1 MDESLFSCVG
11 IESDKFSYNEK
22 KRGATM
28 KSDHAA
34 AQFEKACELLP
45 GRLLTMALDVPKEC
59 MARVEEIRLRVG
71 RPIHLVLP
79 ERETPLQQTRVTRDD
94 LEYVVDRST
103 EFSRYTA
110 AETLRAGY
118 VTAEGGFRIGLCGTA
133 LMLYG
138 QSEGIRDISSISIR
152 IPRVPEDIA
161 RPIFPK
167 LLRDGIPVSTMI
179 ISPPGGGKTTL
190 LRDLVRLVSD
200 GSELC
205 EPMRV
210 SLVDERGEIAAM
222 YRGVPQ
228 LPVGRQTDVMDGCDK
243 AAAIPMLLRSM
254 SPQVIAVDE
263 VALAADV
270 DALSAAAN
278 CGVVLFA
285 TAHGSSVADLKSRPV
300 FRDLL
305 SRGVMERA
313 VIVEGREQR
322 RHYRV
327 EEIL

>member
-1 MDESLFSCVG
+1 
-11 IESDKFSYNEK
+11 
-22 KRGATM
+22 M
-28 KSDHAA
+28 KTDYAA
-34 AQFEKACELLP
+34 ARFEKACELLP
-45 GRLLTMALDVPKEC
+45 GRLLPMALDISRER

-71 RPIHLVLP
+71 RPMHLALP
-79 ERETPLQQTRVTRDD
+79 EGELPLQQTRVTRDD
-94 LEYVVDRST
+94 LEYVLDRST

-118 VTAEGGFRIGLCGTA
+118 VTAEGGFRIGLCGTV
-133 LMLYG
+133 LSLNG
-138 QSEGIRDISSISIR
+138 RSDGIKDISSMSIR

-167 LLRDGIPVSTMI
+167 LLRDGVPVSTMI

-222 YRGVPQ
+222 YRGCPQ
-228 LPVGRQTDVMDGCDK
+228 LPVGRQTDVMDGCEK

-263 VALAADV
+263 VALGADV

-285 TAHGSSVADLKSRPV
+285 TAHGSSLTDLKTRPV

-305 SRGVMERA
+305 SRGVMECE
-313 VIVEGREQR
+313 VIVEGKGRQR
-322 RHYRV
+322 SYRV
-327 EEIL
+327 EEIV

>member
-1 MDESLFSCVG
+1 
-11 IESDKFSYNEK
+11 
-22 KRGATM
+22 M
-28 KSDHAA
+28 KTDYAA
-34 AQFEKACELLP
+34 SRYEKACELLP
-45 GRLLTMALDVPKEC
+45 GRLLPMALDISKEC

-71 RPIHLVLP
+71 RPMHLTLP
-79 ERETPLQQTRVTRDD
+79 EGEIPIQRTRVTRDD
-94 LEYVVDRST
+94 LEYVLDRST

-118 VTAEGGFRIGLCGTA
+118 VTAEGGFRIGLCGTV
-133 LMLYG
+133 LSLNG
-138 QSEGIRDISSISIR
+138 QSDGIRDISSVSIR

-167 LLRDGIPVSTMI
+167 LLRDGIPVSTII

-222 YRGVPQ
+222 YRGYPQ
-228 LPVGRQTDVMDGCDK
+228 LPVGRQTDVMDGCEK
-243 AAAIPMLLRSM
+243 VAAIPMLLRAM

-263 VALAADV
+263 VALGADV

-285 TAHGSSVADLKSRPV
+285 TAHGSSLTDLKSRAV

-313 VIVEGREQR
+313 VIVEGRGRQR
-322 RHYRV
+322 CYRV
-327 EEIL
+327 EEIE

>member
-1 MDESLFSCVG
+1 
-11 IESDKFSYNEK
+11 
-22 KRGATM
+22 M
-28 KSDHAA
+28 KTDYAV

-45 GRLLTMALDVPKEC
+45 GRLLTMVLDIPKEY
-59 MARVEEIRLRVG
+59 MARVEELRLRVG
-71 RPIHLVLP
+71 RPLHLVLP
-79 ERETPLQQTRVTRDD
+79 EGETPIQQTRVTRDD
-94 LEYVVDRST
+94 LEYVLDRST

-118 VTAEGGFRIGLCGTA
+118 VTAEGGFRIGLCGTVVS
-133 LMLYG
+133 LNG
-138 QSEGIRDISSISIR
+138 TSDGIKDISSVSIR

-167 LLRDGIPVSTMI
+167 LLRDGVPVSTMI
-179 ISPPGGGKTTL
+179 VSPPGGGKTTL

-205 EPMRV
+205 QPMRV

-222 YRGVPQ
+222 YRGYPQ
-228 LPVGRQTDVMDGCDK
+228 LPIGRQTDVMDGCEK
-243 AAAIPMLLRSM
+243 TAAIPMLLRAM
-254 SPQVIAVDE
+254 SPQVLAVDE
-263 VALAADV
+263 VALGADV

-285 TAHGSSVADLKSRPV
+285 TAHGSSVVDLKSRPV

-305 SRGVMERA
+305 SRGVIER
-313 VIVEGREQR
+313 VVVVERREQH

-327 EEIL
+327 EEI

>member
-1 MDESLFSCVG
+1 
-11 IESDKFSYNEK
+11 
-22 KRGATM
+22 M
-28 KSDHAA
+28 KTDYAA
-34 AQFEKACELLP
+34 ARFEKACELLP
-45 GRLLTMALDVPKEC
+45 GRLMPMALDISREC

-71 RPIHLVLP
+71 RPMHLVLP
-79 ERETPLQQTRVTRDD
+79 EGEVPLQQTRVTRDD
-94 LEYVVDRST
+94 LEYVLDRST
-103 EFSRYTA
+103 EFSRYAA

-118 VTAEGGFRIGLCGTA
+118 VTAEGGFRIGLCGTV
-133 LMLYG
+133 LSLNG
-138 QSEGIRDISSISIR
+138 RTEGIKDISSVSIR

-167 LLRDGIPVSTMI
+167 LLRDGVPVSTMI

-205 EPMRV
+205 EPMRI

-222 YRGVPQ
+222 YRGYPQ
-228 LPVGRQTDVMDGCDK
+228 LPIGRQTDVMDGCEK
-243 AAAIPMLLRSM
+243 AAAIPMLLRAM

-263 VALAADV
+263 VALSADV

-278 CGVVLFA
+278 CGVILFA
-285 TAHGSSVADLKSRPV
+285 TAHGSSLTDLKARPV

-313 VIVEGREQR
+313 VIVEGKGQQR
-322 RHYRV
+322 YYRV
-327 EEIL
+327 EEII

>member
-1 MDESLFSCVG
+1 
-11 IESDKFSYNEK
+11 
-22 KRGATM
+22 M
-28 KSDHAA
+28 KTDYAA
-34 AQFEKACELLP
+34 ARFEKACELLP
-45 GRLLTMALDVPKEC
+45 GRLLPMALDISRER

-71 RPIHLVLP
+71 RPMHLALP
-79 ERETPLQQTRVTRDD
+79 EGELPLQQTRVTRDD
-94 LEYVVDRST
+94 LEYVLDRST

-118 VTAEGGFRIGLCGTA
+118 VTAEGGFRIGLCGTV
-133 LMLYG
+133 LSLNG
-138 QSEGIRDISSISIR
+138 RSDGIKDISSMSIR

-167 LLRDGIPVSTMI
+167 LLRDGVPVSTMI

-222 YRGVPQ
+222 YRGCPQ
-228 LPVGRQTDVMDGCDK
+228 LPVGRQTDVMDGCEK

-263 VALAADV
+263 VALGADV

-285 TAHGSSVADLKSRPV
+285 TAHGSSLTDLKTRPV

-305 SRGVMERA
+305 SRGVMECA
-313 VIVEGREQR
+313 VIVEGKGRQR
-322 RHYRV
+322 SYRV
-327 EEIL
+327 EEIV